1 MCYCPSP
8 LDRHIWV
15 PMNANQLPLTALRS
29 FEAVARHASVK
40 KAAAELGVI
49 PSAVSHQI
57 RKLEQ
62 RVGSRLF
69 DRRGRQL
76 VLTPEGE
83 RLLPGVATGLETIA
97 QAFADHHRERVTGP
111 LRVSVL
117 ETFALYWL
125 LPKMVDYPFADEGRS
140 LRLLPTQRL
149 VSFDTENVDA
159 AIRLGGT
166 QSPDLEADPLFSD
179 TLTLV
184 AAPSV
189 AEGAPVFISRHRLE
203 EWNEF
208 HDTAGVHDR
217 VLVLVESASLA
228 IKAATDGVGL
238 AFAPVQLV
246 EHELAAGRLHIAS
259 AVRVAGRR
267 GHYSLLYPKLTRR
280 DPRLRAFREWLLSR
294 RDGMS
299 SLHG

>member
-1 MCYCPSP
+1 
-8 LDRHIWV
+8 
-15 PMNANQLPLTALRS
+15 MNANQLPLTALRS

-69 DRRGRQL
+69 DRRGRL
-76 VLTPEGE
+76 LLLTAEGE
-83 RLLPGVATGLETIA
+83 RLLPGVATGLDAIA
-97 QAFADHHRERVTGP
+97 QAFADHHRERVAGP

-125 LPKMVDYPFADEGRS
+125 LPKMVDYPFGDEGRS
-140 LRLLPTQRL
+140 LRLLPTQR
-149 VSFDTENVDA
+149 VASFDTENVDA
-159 AIRLGGT
+159 AIRLGGSR
-166 QSPDLEADPLFSD
+166 SPNLEADPLFSE

-189 AEGAPVFISRHRLE
+189 ADGAPVFISRHRLE

-208 HDTAGVHDR
+208 HEKAGVRDQ

-238 AFAPVQLV
+238 AFAPVPFV
-246 EHELAAGRLHIAS
+246 EHELADGRLRI
-259 AVRVAGRR
+259 VGEVQVLGRR
-267 GHYSLLYPKLTRR
+267 GHYSLLYPRLTRR
-280 DPRLRAFREWLLSR
+280 DPRLRAFREWLLLR